1 MINNYRKQD
10 LEVLFV
16 SFDKTKD
23 DWRKAVKRHH
33 LSNWYNCFIG
43 IDNIKAKESLSFKF
57 DIQPIPAYIL
67 IGPNGKVIG
76 RYAAASKE
84 GKDFDD
90 LANKIETLW

>member
-23 DWRKAVKRHH
+23 DLRKAVKRRH

-43 IDNIKAKESLSFKF
+43 IDKIKAKKSLSFKF

-67 IGPNGKVIG
+67 IGPNGEVIG

-84 GKDFDD
+84 GNDSK
-90 LANKIETLW
+90 